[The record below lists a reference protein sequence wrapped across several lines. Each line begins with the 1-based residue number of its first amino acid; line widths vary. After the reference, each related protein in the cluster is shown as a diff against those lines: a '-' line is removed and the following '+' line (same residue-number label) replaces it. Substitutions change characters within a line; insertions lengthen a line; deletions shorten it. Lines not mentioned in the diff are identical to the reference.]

1 MMIKADIK
9 ILVVDDMPVLRKLM
23 TRMLRELGFTNVETA
38 EDGQSAWGMIQTSI
52 NNGKPYE
59 FIISDW
65 NMPNMTGLDL
75 LKVVRRTP
83 GMEKA
88 PFLMITAENEKA
100 NVVNAVSA
108 GVSNFIIKPFSPQI
122 LKEKIDRIFNTKA

>member
-1 MMIKADIK
+1 MTIKADIK
-9 ILVVDDMPVLRKLM
+9 TLVVDDMPVLRKLM
-23 TRMLRELGFTNVETA
+23 TRMLRELGLTNVETA
-38 EDGQSAWGMIQTSI
+38 EDGQSAWGMIQNSLK
-52 NNGKPYE
+52 NEKPYE

-83 GMEKA
+83 GMEKV
-88 PFLMITAENEKA
+88 PFLMITAENEKD

-122 LKEKIDRIFNTKA
+122 LKEKIDRIFTTKA